1 MLVLADLV
9 FDAAGPQMWCLFVGS
24 VGLGWSPRILGFL
37 TTRIPT
43 STSNWLGNEENF
55 LVSVLDLGLERVP
68 LTSSSVSMKVP
79 SSDTSGLSNL
89 HPVVTHTYLLIRSKE
104 IFKMRKRKIAHWGSR
119 LLSLNIFRGHW
130 KRIFSRRDYF
140 WQNSN
145 KTKKNLRQIVNVE
158 DKTSQ
163 KWQVNFHLSMSIAR
177 AINSRFF

>member
-37 TTRIPT
+37 ATRIPT

-55 LVSVLDLGLERVP
+55 LVSVLDLGLGRVP
-68 LTSSSVSMKVP
+68 AKFRCCRHQSRWRCPPQTHLW
-79 SSDTSGLSNL
+79 SGLSNL
-89 HPVVTHTYLLIRSKE
+89 HPIVTHTYLLIRSKE
-104 IFKMRKRKIAHWGSR
+104 IFKIRKRKIAHWGSR
-119 LLSLNIFRGHW
+119 LLGLNIFRGHW

-145 KTKKNLRQIVNVE
+145 KTKKKNETKYIQNVT
-158 DKTSQ
+158 K
-163 KWQVNFHLSMSIAR
+163 L
-177 AINSRFF
+177 

>member
-1 MLVLADLV
+1 MFVCRFRWSWLITKDSRLSRHTDPHLDLE
-9 FDAAGPQMWCLFVGS
+9 
-24 VGLGWSPRILGFL
+24 L
-37 TTRIPT
+37 TGERGKLP
-43 STSNWLGNEENF
+43 
-55 LVSVLDLGLERVP
+55 LDLGLERVP
-68 LTSSSVSMKVP
+68 AKFRWRRHQSRWRCPPQTHLW
-79 SSDTSGLSNL
+79 SGLSNL

-104 IFKMRKRKIAHWGSR
+104 IFKMRKRKIANWGSR